1 MEETT
6 ITTAAPTQVG
16 VESSITRLLD
26 KVIDQMFSSK
36 TSWSRKTLEKGTV
49 GSVSHAKDNQL
60 KATEGEILS
69 IVSYTDGSR
78 TFYPSVE
85 VRTQYGV
92 CLANIQGVLE
102 LEKGQKVELTKSFY
116 MNKENK
122 KVECL
127 DVTKVKE

>member
-1 MEETT
+1 METT
-6 ITTAAPTQVG
+6 TNVSTAAPTQVG
-16 VESSITRLLD
+16 VEASVNRLLD
-26 KVIDQMFSSK
+26 KVIDSMFGAK
-36 TSWSRKTLEKGTV
+36 SWTRGNVDKGTA
-49 GSVSHAKDNQL
+49 GSVSHAKNDQL

-69 IVSYTDGSR
+69 IVSYTDGTR

-85 VRTQYGV
+85 VRTSFGV
-92 CLANIQGVLE
+92 CLANIQGAME